1 MLVKQFASGGVITVN
16 GAPHI
21 IESVEK
27 HTPSARGAAT
37 IYKVRCRNLLTQ
49 MKTDLSCKGED
60 SYDEPDFRQQEVQY
74 LYKEGNDYVFM
85 DVESFEQFPLAA
97 EIIGDD
103 KYYLVEDME
112 GISALILEDRIVGI
126 RLPDVVELELVEC
139 DPAIKG
145 QSATN
150 RGKSAKTQTGLEIQ
164 VPEYMEQGEIVRI
177 DTRTGKFLVKW
188 ITLHPER

>member
-164 VPEYMEQGEIVRI
+164 VPEYMEQGDIVRI
-177 DTRTGKFLVKW
+177 DTRTGKFLGRVGTKF
-188 ITLHPER
+188 

>member
-16 GAPHI
+16 GTPHI
-21 IESVEK
+21 IEAVEK

-85 DVESFEQFPLAA
+85 DVESFDQFPLAA
-97 EIIGDD
+97 EVIGDD
-103 KYYLVEDME
+103 KYYLIEDME

-126 RLPDVVELELVEC
+126 RLPDVVEQELIEC

-177 DTRTGKFLVKW
+177 DTRTGKFLGRVGTKF
-188 ITLHPER
+188 

>member
-60 SYDEPDFRQQEVQY
+60 SFDEPDFRQQEVQY

-85 DVESFEQFPLAA
+85 DVESFDQFPLAA
-97 EIIGDD
+97 EAVGDD
-103 KYYLVEDME
+103 KYYLIEDME

-126 RLPDVVELELVEC
+126 RLPDVVEQELIEC

-177 DTRTGKFLVKW
+177 DTRTGKFLGRVGTKF
-188 ITLHPER
+188 

>member
-103 KYYLVEDME
+103 TYYLVEDME

-164 VPEYMEQGEIVRI
+164 VPEYMEQGEVVRI
-177 DTRTGKFLVKW
+177 DTRTGKFLGRVGTKF
-188 ITLHPER
+188 

>member
-85 DVESFEQFPLAA
+85 DVESFDQFPLAA
-97 EIIGDD
+97 EVIGDD
-103 KYYLVEDME
+103 KYYLIEDME

-126 RLPDVVELELVEC
+126 RLPDVVEQELIEC

-177 DTRTGKFLVKW
+177 DTRTGKFLGRVGTKF
-188 ITLHPER
+188 

>member
-103 KYYLVEDME
+103 KSYLVEDME

-177 DTRTGKFLVKW
+177 DTRTGKFLGRVGTKF
-188 ITLHPER
+188 

>member
-60 SYDEPDFRQQEVQY
+60 SFDEPDFRQQEVQY

-177 DTRTGKFLVKW
+177 DTRTGKFLGRVGTKF
-188 ITLHPER
+188 

>member
-85 DVESFEQFPLAA
+85 DVETFDQFPLAA
-97 EIIGDD
+97 EAVGDD
-103 KYYLVEDME
+103 KYYLIEDME

-126 RLPDVVELELVEC
+126 RLPDVVEQELIEC

-177 DTRTGKFLVKW
+177 DTRTGKFLGRVGTKF
-188 ITLHPER
+188 

>member
-60 SYDEPDFRQQEVQY
+60 SFDEPDFRQQEVQY

-85 DVESFEQFPLAA
+85 DVETFDQFPLAA
-97 EIIGDD
+97 EAVGDD
-103 KYYLVEDME
+103 KYYLIEDME

-177 DTRTGKFLVKW
+177 DTRTGKFLGRVGTKF
-188 ITLHPER
+188 

>member
-21 IESVEK
+21 IETVEK

-85 DVESFEQFPLAA
+85 DVETFDQFPLAA
-97 EIIGDD
+97 EAIGDD
-103 KYYLVEDME
+103 KYYLIEDME

-126 RLPDVVELELVEC
+126 RLPDVVEQELIEC

-177 DTRTGKFLVKW
+177 DTRTGKFLGRVGTKF
-188 ITLHPER
+188 

>member
-85 DVESFEQFPLAA
+85 DVESFDQFPLAA

-177 DTRTGKFLVKW
+177 DTRTGKFLGRVGTKF
-188 ITLHPER
+188 

>member
-1 MLVKQFASGGVITVN
+1 MLVKQFASGGVIPVN

-103 KYYLVEDME
+103 KYYLGEDME

-177 DTRTGKFLVKW
+177 DTRTGKFLGRVGTKF
-188 ITLHPER
+188 

>member
-164 VPEYMEQGEIVRI
+164 VPEYMEHGEIVRI
-177 DTRTGKFLVKW
+177 DTRTGKFLGRVGTKF
-188 ITLHPER
+188 

>member
-85 DVESFEQFPLAA
+85 DVESFDQFPLAA
-97 EIIGDD
+97 EAVGDD
-103 KYYLVEDME
+103 KYYLIEDME

-126 RLPDVVELELVEC
+126 RLPDVVEQELIEC

-177 DTRTGKFLVKW
+177 DTRTGKFLGRVGTKF
-188 ITLHPER
+188 

>member
-112 GISALILEDRIVGI
+112 DISALILEDRIVGI

-164 VPEYMEQGEIVRI
+164 VPEYMEQGEVVRI
-177 DTRTGKFLVKW
+177 DTRTGKFLGRVGTKF
-188 ITLHPER
+188 

>member
-49 MKTDLSCKGED
+49 MTTDLSCKGED

-164 VPEYMEQGEIVRI
+164 VPEYMEQGEVVRI
-177 DTRTGKFLVKW
+177 DTRTGKFLGRVGTKF
-188 ITLHPER
+188 

>member
-1 MLVKQFASGGVITVN
+1 MLVKHFASGGVITVN

-177 DTRTGKFLVKW
+177 DTRTGKFLGRVGTKF
-188 ITLHPER
+188 

>member
-177 DTRTGKFLVKW
+177 DTRTGKVLGRVGTKF
-188 ITLHPER
+188 

>member
-21 IESVEK
+21 IESVAT
-27 HTPSARGAAT
+27 HTPHARGAAT
-37 IYKVRCRNLLTQ
+37 IYKVRCQQLLTQ

-164 VPEYMEQGEIVRI
+164 VPEYMEQGEVVRI
-177 DTRTGKFLVKW
+177 DTRTGKFLGRVGTKF
-188 ITLHPER
+188 

>member
-1 MLVKQFASGGVITVN
+1 
-16 GAPHI
+16 
-21 IESVEK
+21 
-27 HTPSARGAAT
+27 
-37 IYKVRCRNLLTQ
+37 
-49 MKTDLSCKGED
+49 
-60 SYDEPDFRQQEVQY
+60 
-74 LYKEGNDYVFM
+74 
-85 DVESFEQFPLAA
+85 
-97 EIIGDD
+97 
-103 KYYLVEDME
+103 ME

-177 DTRTGKFLVKW
+177 DTRTGKFLGRVGTKF
-188 ITLHPER
+188 

>member
-85 DVESFEQFPLAA
+85 EVETFDQFPLAA
-97 EIIGDD
+97 EAVGDD
-103 KYYLVEDME
+103 KYYLIEDME

-126 RLPDVVELELVEC
+126 RLPDVVEQELIEC

-177 DTRTGKFLVKW
+177 DTRTGKFLGRVGTKF
-188 ITLHPER
+188 

>member
-1 MLVKQFASGGVITVN
+1 MLVKPFASGGVITVN

-177 DTRTGKFLVKW
+177 DTRTGKFLGRVGTKF
-188 ITLHPER
+188 

>member
-177 DTRTGKFLVKW
+177 DTRTGKYV
-188 ITLHPER
+188 ERVNK

>member
-1 MLVKQFASGGVITVN
+1 MLVKQFASGGVIMVN

-164 VPEYMEQGEIVRI
+164 VPEYMEQDEVVRI
-177 DTRTGKFLVKW
+177 DTRTGKFLGRVGTKF
-188 ITLHPER
+188 

>member
-126 RLPDVVELELVEC
+126 RLPDVVEQELIEC

-177 DTRTGKFLVKW
+177 DTRTGKFLGRVGTKF
-188 ITLHPER
+188 

>member
-85 DVESFEQFPLAA
+85 DVESFEQFPLSA

-164 VPEYMEQGEIVRI
+164 VPEYMEQGEVVRI
-177 DTRTGKFLVKW
+177 DTRTGKFLGRVGTKF
-188 ITLHPER
+188 